1 MSQHDYDVANAA
13 FATVRADI
21 NSALAAIVSQNSGAA
36 QPATMFSY
44 QFWADTT
51 TGLLKQR
58 NAANTG
64 WITIGTLATTN
75 LGLALVTGVNTQA
88 FLIANATAIDHAI
101 RADQIQKQSVVAFTT
116 AGTSIAFTLTPT
128 PALAGLVAGTKF
140 HIKFNA
146 TAGATPTL
154 AVSGL
159 AATALK
165 VYDSSG
171 IKAAASATSIVANMQ
186 SDVLYDG
193 TDWVV
198 LDALPMIDIPRNYLS
213 GCTMSTAGTSTT
225 LSVSAGQAAD
235 STNAIVLNVAA
246 LAKTTSAWAVG
257 TAAGGK
263 LSVAAIAASTWYYFY
278 AIRRPDTGVVDVGF
292 DVSSS
297 APTLPTSYTQYRY
310 IGAAKTDGASNWTA
324 FTQTGRKFMWGTPI
338 LDVNAVATSV
348 TASTVALSVPLGR
361 KMEAVF
367 NATGGGGG
375 NVLYLSDLA
384 NADLTPSVSV
394 APLGGTTGYSTTTGT
409 NGYAPVFTNTS
420 AQIRARSSAASGNW
434 SLATLGWTDLADT
447 Q

>member
-1 MSQHDYDVANAA
+1 MAQHDYDVANAA

-21 NSALAAIVSQNSGAA
+21 NFALAAIVSQNSGAA
-36 QPATMFSY
+36 QPATMFAY

-58 NAANTG
+58 NAANTA

-75 LGLALVTGVNTQA
+75 LGLALVTGVNTQT

-116 AGTSIAFTLTPT
+116 AGTSTAFTLTPT

-140 HIKFNA
+140 HVKFNA

-171 IKAAASATSIVANMQ
+171 IKAAASATTIVANMQ

-198 LDALPMIDIPRNYLS
+198 LDALPVIDIPRNYLS

-225 LSVSAGQAAD
+225 LTVAAGQAAD
-235 STNAIVLNVAA
+235 STNAVVLNVAA
-246 LAKTTSAWAVG
+246 IAKTTSAWAVG

-263 LSVAAIAASTWYYFY
+263 LSAAAIAASTWYYFY

-297 APTLPTSYTQYRY
+297 APTLPANYTQYRY

-324 FTQTGRKFMWGTPI
+324 FTQMGREFYWSTPV
-338 LDVNAVATSV
+338 LDANGVA
-348 TASTVALSVPLGR
+348 G
-361 KMEAVF
+361 
-367 NATGGGGG
+367 
-375 NVLYLSDLA
+375 
-384 NADLTPSVSV
+384 
-394 APLGGTTGYSTTTGT
+394 STT
-409 NGYAPVFTNTS
+409 
-420 AQIRARSSAASGNW
+420 AALLTCSV
-434 SLATLGWTDLADT
+434 
-447 Q
+447 